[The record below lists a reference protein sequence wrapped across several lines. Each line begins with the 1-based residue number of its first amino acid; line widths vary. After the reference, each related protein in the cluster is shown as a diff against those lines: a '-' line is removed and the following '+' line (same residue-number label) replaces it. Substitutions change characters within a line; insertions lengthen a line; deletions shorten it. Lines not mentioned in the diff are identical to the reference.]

1 MKIYINNDKNNIALV
16 QSVASA
22 STMIS
27 SVAHEAKKYV
37 LSKFPKGFFKHVY
50 IDTAQTVSQQHRNDR
65 YNSTA
70 NKIPYP
76 SMGITPEISL
86 DDPIGG
92 MEKGLHLSSPN
103 LYLRKDYKQNY
114 RCLVE
119 DPDSKFS
126 IYYTSDYVTTN
137 FNFKLVT
144 NSFVQNA
151 DLAFYLKSNFQKDFF
166 QFLNGRY
173 VQSEIPKTF
182 IRTIAD
188 IKNWNM
194 NSSNE
199 MDDLRLYLIGTSKQE
214 QFIQKRT
221 SLMTGKECFF
231 LNEKQNFLVLFSDL
245 DAPSSINRDSQVESE
260 YIINFRLQIS
270 CWIPNAYI
278 LSINKDTFKCLD
290 KETQKDLNEGENEQE
305 QGITAHIGSMNLVKS
320 KNIDFYDSQ
329 GESHIGTLIYKNF
342 YTYNI
347 DEPNLK
353 INIIDKLPDQLKTVY
368 MYARYMMNMDIT
380 SLINIRVF
388 SPSIGD
394 IPVDLYSFDIYN
406 LADGITISNE
416 LHDDVGILIYVN
428 RVIYE
433 TIAEA
438 MRTNKNYYLGSNR
451 LAKINLNIG
460 GVYLDAIVK
469 SFENKSEYYTSDVN
483 KSLKIR
489 TAVGT
494 GYISLVEENPN
505 NHNAYKICV
514 GYDGDTPIIREF
526 ETE

>member
-1 MKIYINNDKNNIALV
+1 
-16 QSVASA
+16 
-22 STMIS
+22 
-27 SVAHEAKKYV
+27 
-37 LSKFPKGFFKHVY
+37 
-50 IDTAQTVSQQHRNDR
+50 
-65 YNSTA
+65 
-70 NKIPYP
+70 
-76 SMGITPEISL
+76 
-86 DDPIGG
+86 
-92 MEKGLHLSSPN
+92 
-103 LYLRKDYKQNY
+103 
-114 RCLVE
+114 
-119 DPDSKFS
+119 
-126 IYYTSDYVTTN
+126 
-137 FNFKLVT
+137 
-144 NSFVQNA
+144 
-151 DLAFYLKSNFQKDFF
+151 
-166 QFLNGRY
+166 
-173 VQSEIPKTF
+173 
-182 IRTIAD
+182 
-188 IKNWNM
+188 M

>member
-103 LYLRKDYKQNY
+103 LYLRKDYKRNY

-119 DPDSKFS
+119 DPESKFS

-173 VQSEIPKTF
+173 IQSEIPKTF

-194 NSSNE
+194 NNATE

-214 QFIQKRT
+214 QSIQKRT

-260 YIINFRLQIS
+260 YIINFRLQVS
-270 CWIPNAYI
+270 CWIPNSYI
-278 LSINKDTFKCLD
+278 LSINKDVFKTLE
-290 KETQKDLNEGENEQE
+290 KETQDSLNNGEESQE
-305 QGITAHIGSMNLVKS
+305 QGISAHVGSVYLLTSNNKTFEDDHGNQQIGQLLY
-320 KNIDFYDSQ
+320 KNI
-329 GESHIGTLIYKNF
+329 
-342 YTYNI
+342 YTYSLNSPI
-347 DEPNLK
+347 PV
-353 INIIDKLPDQLKTVY
+353 INIIDKLPQQVLQVY
-368 MYARYMMNMDIT
+368 MYAVNNINLDVS
-380 SLINIRVF
+380 SLLNIY
-388 SPSIGD
+388 
-394 IPVDLYSFDIYN
+394 LYSTLTGPLDKNLYKFDIN
-406 LADGITISNE
+406 NISKGISVDSSVQEDIGLA
-416 LHDDVGILIYVN
+416 IYIN
-428 RVIYE
+428 RVLYE
-433 TIAEA
+433 TIVKA
-438 MRTNKNYYLGSNR
+438 MKTKKNYFGSNR
-451 LAKINLNIG
+451 LSTIQLNIG
-460 GVYLDAIVK
+460 ENYIDAVVK
-469 SFENKSEYYTSDVN
+469 SFENISDKYSSDIE
-483 KSLKIR
+483 KSLRIQ
-489 TAVGT
+489 TAGGI
-494 GYISLVEENPN
+494 GYISLKPERKNK
-505 NHNAYKICV
+505 HNAYKICI
-514 GYDGDTPIIREF
+514 GYDGDNPIIREF
-526 ETE
+526 EIE